1 MRQVITDEIR
11 VGRIWYP
18 VKTLGYGS
26 RLGVWM
32 QGCLKDCPGCIS
44 PEMKDPQKG
53 ELRSVSE
60 LVRFA
65 ALHKP
70 DGFTVSGGEP
80 FDQPESLLALVR
92 GFLPISDDILVFTG
106 YTLEELHEMQSEAVE
121 EVLASIAVLVDGRYM
136 EKDNDGRGLRG
147 SSNQIIYIRKYPE
160 RYEDANDRQR
170 TLQCVLLQDRL
181 WMIGIPPDG
190 EA

>member
-1 MRQVITDEIR
+1 MRPVKTDQIR
-11 VGRIWYP
+11 VGRLWYP
-18 VKTLGYGS
+18 VQTLGYGR

-32 QGCLKDCPGCIS
+32 QGCRKDCPGCIS
-44 PEMKDPQKG
+44 PEMKDPEKG
-53 ELRSVSE
+53 EMRSISE
-60 LVRFA
+60 VIRLA
-65 ALHKP
+65 ARHKP

-92 GFLPISDDILVFTG
+92 GFTQISDDILVFTG
-106 YTLEELHEMQSEAVE
+106 YTLEELHEMHSEAVE
-121 EVLASIAVLVDGRYM
+121 EVLGSIAVLVDGRYR

-147 SSNQIIYIRKYPE
+147 SSNQTIYIRKYPE
-160 RYEDANDRQR
+160 RYADAENRQR

-190 EA
+190 EM

>member
-1 MRQVITDEIR
+1 
-11 VGRIWYP
+11 
-18 VKTLGYGS
+18 
-26 RLGVWM
+26 
-32 QGCLKDCPGCIS
+32 
-44 PEMKDPQKG
+44 
-53 ELRSVSE
+53 
-60 LVRFA
+60 
-65 ALHKP
+65 
-70 DGFTVSGGEP
+70 
-80 FDQPESLLALVR
+80 
-92 GFLPISDDILVFTG
+92 
-106 YTLEELHEMQSEAVE
+106 MQSEAVE